1 MIILVLAAG
10 CTWNNSKKETTA
22 TTINEQKEVQGYQ
35 TAVIITPKI
44 TSTPTP
50 RETSTPTAKIT
61 STPTPRET
69 STPTAKITSKPTPRV
84 TSTPSKTNYAQS
96 SSNDAVSCPA
106 GKCWVNPYTKK
117 DGTKVRGYCRKC

>member
-1 MIILVLAAG
+1 MMKKSVPIIILLMIILVLAAG

-35 TAVIITPKI
+35 TAVIITP
-44 TSTPTP
+44 
-50 RETSTPTAKIT
+50 KIT